1 MQQRSFFEALLLLP
15 LAIACA
21 SSSGGGSAPI
31 AATESATIVC
41 PTTGL
46 TVTVALASA
55 HLGDE
60 KCTHDESSG
69 VGTKSCAIPPA
80 DAGAPTGTGAC
91 GGPCDF
97 SRIQLTF
104 TSEPQ
109 GRATPIA
116 ITSAAIVDAVT
127 GADLQAISAYTPLAW
142 DGVAYRP
149 WDQTVPPA
157 AEVKASYT
165 LAPPS
170 WSAIDPGYQMSRPY
184 KVRLVVRID
193 GRDLTL
199 ESTELHREPV
209 AAT

>member
-1 MQQRSFFEALLLLP
+1 MQQRSVIAALVLLP
-15 LAIACA
+15 LAFACA
-21 SSSGGGSAPI
+21 GSEGGGGVPV
-31 AATESATIVC
+31 AATQSATVLC

-46 TVTVALASA
+46 KVTVALASA

-60 KCTHDESSG
+60 KCTHDESAD
-69 VGTKSCAIPPA
+69 VVAKSCATRPA
-80 DAGAPTGTGAC
+80 DAGAPIGTGAC

-97 SRIQLTF
+97 SRLQLTF

-109 GRATPIA
+109 GRVTPIA
-116 ITSAAIVDAVT
+116 VLSAAIVDAAT

-149 WDQTVPPA
+149 WDETVPPA

-170 WSAIDPGYQMSRPY
+170 WSSIDPGYQMSRPY